1 MFNVTEA
8 ISGIRRTWNRV
19 LKGQCGI
26 VSTKHLGPE
35 FAALP
40 SQVAGLVPINPQ
52 EDDGAWVAKDHV
64 SSAVWSHAQPFDVEG
79 TSLADPETV

>member
-1 MFNVTEA
+1 MFNVTEV

-19 LKGQCGI
+19 LKAQCGI

-52 EDDGAWVAKDHV
+52 DDAGAWVAQDHV
-64 SSAVWSHAQPFDVEG
+64 SSAVWSYTEPLEWKGFHG
-79 TSLADPETV
+79 